1 MPYSVDTPWSS
12 IKPTSINDLEPN
24 MTSEIRPVFFI
35 SDGTGLTAEGLGQA
49 LLSQFD
55 TVTFEKITLPYVDS
69 VEKAKKAVAEINA
82 TGVQFGVTP
91 IVFDTIVNQEV
102 RDVLS
107 HCEGFLVDIFQTF
120 LKPLERELG
129 KSSNYSVG
137 VSHAVAPDGQYS
149 RRIDAINFALDND
162 DGARIRYYDQA
173 DLVLVG
179 VSRSGKTPTSLYL
192 AMQYGLKVAN
202 YPITEDDLD
211 DDALPDILRKHK
223 GKLFGLTID
232 PERLQAIREMRR
244 PDSRYASLRQC
255 QFEVKEVEALY
266 RRHAIPFLST
276 TDRSVEEISGRILQ
290 MTGKRKTLR

>member
-1 MPYSVDTPWSS
+1 MP
-12 IKPTSINDLEPN
+12 
-24 MTSEIRPVFFI
+24 SEIRPVFFI

-55 TVTFEKITLPYVDS
+55 SVSFDKTTLPYIDS

-82 TGVQFGVTP
+82 AGQEHQITP

-102 RDVLS
+102 RDVLAN
-107 HCEGFLVDIFQTF
+107 CNGFLVDIFQTF

-129 KSSNYSVG
+129 QGSSYSVG
-137 VSHAVAPDGQYS
+137 MSHAVAPDGQYA

-173 DLVLVG
+173 DLILIG

-202 YPITEDDLD
+202 YPLTEDDLD
-211 DDALPDILRKHK
+211 DDHLPDTLRKHK
-223 GKLFGLTID
+223 AKLFGLTID

-244 PDSRYASLRQC
+244 PDSRYASLKQC
-255 QFEVKEVEALY
+255 QYEGNEVEALY

-276 TDRSVEEISGRILQ
+276 TERSVEEISARILQ
-290 MTGKRKTLR
+290 VTGKRKQAR

>member
-1 MPYSVDTPWSS
+1 MP
-12 IKPTSINDLEPN
+12 
-24 MTSEIRPVFFI
+24 SEIRPVFFI

-55 TVTFEKITLPYVDS
+55 SVSFDKTTLPYIDS

-82 TGVQFGVTP
+82 AGQEHQITP

-102 RDVLS
+102 RDVLAN
-107 HCEGFLVDIFQTF
+107 CQGFLVDIFQTF

-129 KSSNYSVG
+129 QSSSYSVG
-137 VSHAVAPDGQYS
+137 MSHAVAPDGQYA

-173 DLVLVG
+173 DLILIG

-202 YPITEDDLD
+202 YPLTEDDLD
-211 DDALPDILRKHK
+211 DDHLPDTLRKHK
-223 GKLFGLTID
+223 AKLFGLTID

-244 PDSRYASLRQC
+244 PDSRYASLKQC
-255 QFEVKEVEALY
+255 QYEVNEVEALY

-276 TDRSVEEISGRILQ
+276 TERSVEEISARILQ
-290 MTGKRKTLR
+290 VTGKRKQAH

>member
-1 MPYSVDTPWSS
+1 MHDSFNVTWSS

-24 MTSEIRPVFFI
+24 MASEIRPVFFI

-55 TVTFEKITLPYVDS
+55 TVTFEKTTLPYVDT

-82 TGVQFGVTP
+82 AGASHKITP

-102 RDVLS
+102 RDVLA

-129 KSSNYSVG
+129 RSSSYSVG
-137 VSHAVAPDGQYS
+137 MSHAVAPDGQYG
-149 RRIDAINFALDND
+149 RRIDAVNFALDND

-173 DLVLVG
+173 DLILIG

-211 DDALPDILRKHK
+211 DDALPDTLRKYK
-223 GKLFGLTID
+223 PKLFGLTID

-244 PDSRYASLRQC
+244 PESRYASIKQC
-255 QFEVKEVEALY
+255 QYEVNEVEALY

>member
-1 MPYSVDTPWSS
+1 MHDSFNVTWSS

-24 MTSEIRPVFFI
+24 MASEIRPVFFI

-55 TVTFEKITLPYVDS
+55 TVTFEKTTLPYVDT

-82 TGVQFGVTP
+82 AGASHEITP

-102 RDVLS
+102 RDVLA

-129 KSSNYSVG
+129 RSSSYSVG
-137 VSHAVAPDGQYS
+137 MSHAVAPDGQYG
-149 RRIDAINFALDND
+149 RRIDAVNFALDND

-173 DLVLVG
+173 DLILIG

-211 DDALPDILRKHK
+211 DDALPDTLRKYK
-223 GKLFGLTID
+223 PKLFGLTID

-244 PDSRYASLRQC
+244 PESRYASIKQC
-255 QFEVKEVEALY
+255 QYEVNEVEALY